1 VPLWEIGRS
10 RQLLSCKE
18 LENNRQERRDGTGRY
33 SSKWPTHLKHRRW
46 SHAAMLNRARHPEAL
61 EELAAICEYTNQ
73 EAKRFACFGLIRG
86 LLLLYRFHRCADF
99 KEKQK
104 VPHSY
109 SRAEENAR
117 FANGVRDDEAKQDY
131 INPEIALIASGD
143 PSHRHSSGL

>member
-1 VPLWEIGRS
+1 MGQRLGKGRIS
-10 RQLLSCKE
+10 ATTQGNALPSWVTTSKT
-18 LENNRQERRDGTGRY
+18 ERGYTQTGKA
-33 SSKWPTHLKHRRW
+33 S
-46 SHAAMLNRARHPEAL
+46 EAL